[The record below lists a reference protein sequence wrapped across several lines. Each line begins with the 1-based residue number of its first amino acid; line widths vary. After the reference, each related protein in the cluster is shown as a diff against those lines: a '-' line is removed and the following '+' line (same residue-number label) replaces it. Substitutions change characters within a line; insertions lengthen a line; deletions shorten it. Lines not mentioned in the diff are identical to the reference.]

1 MDMKTDP
8 SLEMEGGDADD
19 EVFYAELR
27 RQVLLLT
34 TEEDDDDVNG
44 DFPKN
49 KLPNSFQGSG
59 SGFSGST
66 LHGICF
72 GWFETEEVNAV
83 PTWLLNLWRNGNGN
97 GYSNGNGTG
106 VFIPNIVKSKRR
118 RKSSMYFFFLFLI
131 SLH

>member
-34 TEEDDDDVNG
+34 AEEDDDDVNA
-44 DFPKN
+44 DFPEN
-49 KLPNSFQGSG
+49 KIRNSFQGSG

-83 PTWLLNLWRNGNGN
+83 PSWLVNLWR
-97 GYSNGNGTG
+97 NGNGTG
-106 VFIPNIVKSKRR
+106 VFIPRIVKPKRR
-118 RKSSMYFFFLFLI
+118 RKPSMYLFF
-131 SLH
+131 S

>member
-1 MDMKTDP
+1 MDLKTDP
-8 SLEMEGGDADD
+8 SLEMEGSDADD

-34 TEEDDDDVNG
+34 TEDDDDDVNG

-59 SGFSGST
+59 SGFSGSP

-72 GWFETEEVNAV
+72 GWSETEEVNAV
-83 PTWLLNLWRNGNGN
+83 PAWLVNLWRNGNGN
-97 GYSNGNGTG
+97 GNGTG
-106 VFIPNIVKSKRR
+106 VFIPRIVKPKRR
-118 RKSSMYFFFLFLI
+118 RGRNSERRRNYKSGANKQE
-131 SLH
+131 

>member
-1 MDMKTDP
+1 MDLKTDP
-8 SLEMEGGDADD
+8 SLEMEGSDADD

-34 TEEDDDDVNG
+34 TEDDDDDVNG
-44 DFPKN
+44 DFPKK
-49 KLPNSFQGSG
+49 KLPNYFQGSG

-83 PTWLLNLWRNGNGN
+83 PAWLVNLWRNGNGN
-97 GYSNGNGTG
+97 GTG
-106 VFIPNIVKSKRR
+106 VFIPRIVKPKRR
-118 RKSSMYFFFLFLI
+118 RKPRGRNSERRRNYKSGANKQE
-131 SLH
+131 